1 MQSTTPSEPPRSCPV
16 TVSSVAAAFAS
27 IADLRREAS
36 VIYPLPAVLA
46 LATAALLCT
55 HTSVLAMAE

>member
-16 TVSSVAAAFAS
+16 TVSSVAAFAS